1 MKDFLKKLAAWL
13 GNTWLWSLLAVL
25 CMALLVWF
33 FGPLLA
39 VSDNRFWEAAASRLL
54 SISILF
60 LLWGLLMV
68 LVSWRRSISKKQEEE
83 STAGL
88 QRLEQEE
95 KITEEH
101 KELRGRFIDALQTLK
116 TSSLYS
122 GRSERWRNELPW
134 YLVMGPTSVGK
145 TSLLDFSGLD
155 FPLNK
160 IERKLTRDTQ
170 GTRFCDWYFANNAVL
185 IDTAGRYL
193 TQENDIDR
201 AAWSTLLGQMRKR
214 RRNRPLNGVL
224 VTIDIKTLEGDE
236 AGLEGLA
243 RQVRERLREIH
254 QRLHVNVPVY
264 LVLAKSDQVVGF
276 DAFFDQL
283 SREESEQVLGTSF
296 RKGQNGTDVLVLR
309 EEFDALLQ
317 RLNSQVVTR
326 MHVERDIARRGLIL
340 DFPNQLAKLGERLCL
355 FVDMAFT
362 GSRYQRPVHLR
373 GFYLTS
379 APHLAQP
386 LDKDTASIGAETGMS
401 SKILPTLRSG
411 GARFIHHLLSRVIFP
426 EAELAGLD
434 KREAR
439 RIHWWHRALYG
450 CALVVLSVFALAW
463 ANSFSA
469 NHDRLESVREF
480 AAQLTQQ
487 RSRLQSED
495 DEKAALNILDT
506 SYAASQVFPPREGI
520 DLLERSGLYQG
531 ERSNPVLEA
540 AYLHELE
547 NQLLPRVARRLENQ
561 IQTNLQDREQLMGSL
576 RAYLM
581 LNLREHRDAGWLE
594 EWMSADWSIRYSG
607 NTVVQ
612 NGLSGHLQRLL
623 ARSFS
628 YPIND
633 ALVTQARQVL
643 RGDSLA
649 NVVYRALRDQARS
662 LPDYRF
668 SLHLG
673 PQGSA
678 FSGTDYTIPGF
689 YTQQGYQQNFVVK
702 GPALVSGI
710 LRDNWVLGEGSDIS
724 EQDLRR
730 LMVELEQLYFRD
742 YANHWSEAVA
752 QVGLQPFVY
761 PADGANQMASLTAA
775 NSPLLQLLT
784 EIRANTRFQ
793 TLADSA
799 DALAS
804 TVPAQK
810 GSSSLTGTAVA
821 KLAGQAIVKA
831 APDTA
836 RKSLQL
842 RFEPLHRLLD
852 ENNGPATD
860 LVPVLQLLNELQVQ
874 LSGLARSS
882 QQDQSAYEWAK
893 ARMSGQRDV
902 LSGLRNAS
910 NRLPQPVNG
919 WLSSAADDTWSLV
932 LSDAYQFL
940 NQRYQSDLYGFYGKA
955 IDKRYP
961 FSAHSTSDVALNDFR
976 EFFKEQ
982 GVADKFFDSYIK
994 AFTSGEAG
1002 GYKLRSI
1009 DGRSLPMSRVFLE
1022 QMSQVQVIRRGFFAE
1037 NPNEPQVQFK
1047 LEPYTL
1053 DPNVSRAEFRLGDQM
1068 MEYRHGPIMPVSFR
1082 WPADADDGRTSLV
1095 LEKIAG
1101 RAVGMEENT
1110 GPWSLFRL
1118 FDLMQTEYLRGRDVL
1133 VLKGNVGGLRVNY
1146 LLSSQRSPNPF
1157 DMNAIRRFRL
1167 AGQL

>member
-1 MKDFLKKLAAWL
+1 MKDFLKKLAVWL
-13 GNTWLWSLLAVL
+13 SNTWLLSLLVVL
-25 CMALLVWF
+25 CMALLVWL

-39 VSDNRFWEAAASRLL
+39 VSDNRFWETATSRLL

-60 LLWGLLMV
+60 LLWGLFMV
-68 LVSWRRSISKKQEEE
+68 LVSWRRGIRKKQEEE
-83 STAGL
+83 STDGL
-88 QRLEQEE
+88 QRLEQAE
-95 KITEEH
+95 KIAEEH
-101 KELRGRFIDALQTLK
+101 KELRGRFIDAVQTLK

-134 YLVMGPTSVGK
+134 YLVIGPKGVGK

-170 GTRFCDWYFANNAVL
+170 ETRFCDWYFANNAVL
-185 IDTAGRYL
+185 IDTPGRYL
-193 TQENDIDR
+193 TQQDDIDR
-201 AAWSTLLGQMRKR
+201 AAWSTLLGQLRRR

-224 VTIDIKTLEGDE
+224 VTIDIKALKGDE

-243 RQVRERLREIH
+243 RQVRDRLREIH

-264 LVLAKSDQVVGF
+264 LVLAKSDQIVGF

-296 RKGQNGTDVLVLR
+296 QKGQIGTDVLVLR

-317 RLNSQVVTR
+317 RLNTQVVTR
-326 MHVERDIARRGLIL
+326 MHVERDIGRRGLIL

-362 GSRYQRPVHLR
+362 GTRYQRPAQLR

-386 LDKDTASIGAETGMS
+386 LDKDTASIGAEIGMS
-401 SKILPTLRSG
+401 SKLLPTFRSG

-434 KREAR
+434 KRETR

-450 CALVVLSVFALAW
+450 CALVVLSLFALAW
-463 ANSFSA
+463 ATSFSA

-480 AAQLTQQ
+480 AAQLAQE
-487 RSRLQSED
+487 RSRLHAED

-506 SYAASQVFPPREGI
+506 SFAASQVFPSRDGTA
-520 DLLERSGLYQG
+520 LYERNGLYQG
-531 ERSNPVLEA
+531 DMSNPILEA
-540 AYLHELE
+540 SYAHELE
-547 NQLLPRVARRLENQ
+547 TQLLPRVARLLENQ
-561 IQTNLQDREQLMGSL
+561 IQTNLKDREQLMGSL

-581 LNLREHRDAGWLE
+581 LNLKDRRDSSWLK
-594 EWMSADWSIRYSG
+594 EWVLADWSVRYSG
-607 NTVVQ
+607 NNVTQ
-612 NGLSGHLQRLL
+612 NGLGGHLQRLL
-623 ARSFS
+623 ARPFS

-633 ALVTQARQVL
+633 ALVNQARQVL

-649 NVVYRALRDQARS
+649 TLVYQALRDQARG
-662 LPDYRF
+662 LPDYRL

-678 FSGTDYTIPGF
+678 FSGTDYVIPGF
-689 YTQQGYQQNFVVK
+689 YTQQGYQQNFIVR

-710 LRDNWVLGEGSDIS
+710 LRDNWVLGEASEIS
-724 EQDLRR
+724 ELDLRR

-742 YANHWSEAVA
+742 YANHWSEALA
-752 QVGLQPFVY
+752 QVGLQPFAY
-761 PADGANQMASLTAA
+761 ASDGANQMASLTAA
-775 NSPLLQLLT
+775 SSPLMQLLT
-784 EIRANTRFQ
+784 EVRENTRFQ
-793 TLADSA
+793 TFAESA
-799 DALAS
+799 DAVAS
-804 TVPAQK
+804 IAPAQK
-810 GSSSLTGTAVA
+810 AVTAAA
-821 KLAGQAIVKA
+821 KQAGQVIVKT

-836 RKSLQL
+836 RKSLQR
-842 RFEPLHRLLD
+842 RFESLHRLLD
-852 ENNGPATD
+852 DNDGPAAE
-860 LVPVLQLLNELQVQ
+860 LVPVLQMLNELQVQ

-893 ARMSGQRDV
+893 SRMSGQKDV

-910 NRLPQPVNG
+910 SRLPQPVNG
-919 WLSSAADDTWSLV
+919 WLSSMADDTWSLV
-932 LSDAYQFL
+932 LGDAYQFL
-940 NQRYQSDLYGFYGKA
+940 NQRYQNDLYGFYSKA

-994 AFTSGEAG
+994 AFTSGDAG
-1002 GYKLRSI
+1002 NYKLRSI
-1009 DGRSLPMSRVFLE
+1009 DGRSLPMSRGFLE

-1037 NPNEPQVQFK
+1037 NPNEPKVLFK

-1053 DPNVSRAEFRLGDQM
+1053 DPNVSRAEFRLGDQT
-1068 MEYRHGPIMPVSFR
+1068 MEYRHGPIMPVSFE

-1101 RAVGMEENT
+1101 RAVGLEENT

-1118 FDLMQTEYLRGRDVL
+1118 FDLMQTEYLRGRDVM